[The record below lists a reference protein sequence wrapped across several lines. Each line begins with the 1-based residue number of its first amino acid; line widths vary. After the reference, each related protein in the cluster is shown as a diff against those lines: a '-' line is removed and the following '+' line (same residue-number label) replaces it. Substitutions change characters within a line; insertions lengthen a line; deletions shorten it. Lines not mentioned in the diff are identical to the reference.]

1 MFKETNRNMQEERI
15 AFETAR
21 LAKEKGFDIY
31 NDFFYC
37 ENYGLCQLGEETL
50 GVFNHPETKK
60 YEVIYDCNHEFE
72 EGERFYAH
80 TQALLQKWLRETHNI
95 YVDSYHDL
103 TAGGKNIQYYTSW
116 GFLQQKDANG
126 NQNVNGWYDEY
137 MDWKTYEEALE
148 FGLREGLK
156 LIEIVKE
163 KK

>member
-21 LAKEKGFDIY
+21 LAKEKGFDLY

-80 TQALLQKWLRETHNI
+80 TQALLQKWLRETYNI
-95 YVDSYHDL
+95 YVSSDHDL
-103 TAGGKNIQYYTSW
+103 DPTGKFIVYYTNW
-116 GFLQQKDANG
+116 GFINDPSSKNYKYHPEG
-126 NQNVNGWYDEY
+126 GYDEFNN
-137 MDWKTYEEALE
+137 WKTYEEALE

-156 LIEIVKE
+156 LIQVIK
-163 KK
+163 